1 MRKQI
6 LLAEDEVNL
15 RRVLGAQLARDGYDV
30 KTAVDGQEAIEL
42 LAGGHIDI
50 VISDLRMPR
59 VDGLTLLK
67 HVVAHRPEIPVILIT
82 AQSAA
87 RAERSARSTR

>member
-30 KTAVDGQEAIEL
+30 KTAVDGQEAIAA
-42 LAGGHIDI
+42 LAGTTSTSSS
-50 VISDLRMPR
+50 VTCACPS
-59 VDGLTLLK
+59 VDGL
-67 HVVAHRPEIPVILIT
+67 
-82 AQSAA
+82 
-87 RAERSARSTR
+87 RSSSTSSRIVPRCRSS